1 MKKIS
6 LFFILIFVVV
16 LTINLI
22 NYQYTKLKLKRELG
36 KLMKPLKQ
44 IMRGRERFV

>member
-1 MKKIS
+1 MKNKS
-6 LFFILIFVVV
+6 LFFIVFFVVV

-22 NYQYTKLKLKRELG
+22 NYQYTKLKFKRELG

-44 IMRGRERFV
+44 IMRGRVRFV